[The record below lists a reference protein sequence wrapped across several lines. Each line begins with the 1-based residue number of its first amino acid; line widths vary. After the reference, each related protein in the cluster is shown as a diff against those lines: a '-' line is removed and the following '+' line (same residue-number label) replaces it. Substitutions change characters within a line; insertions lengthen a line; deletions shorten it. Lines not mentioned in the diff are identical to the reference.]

1 MSSGVLRIIAAV
13 VAIPFFVAA
22 TISGGW
28 YFFILIEL
36 LIIFGVLEA
45 AKLAQQKNALPQVVL
60 LVGFSIVWAGLFQF
74 NLSFFA
80 LPVILIFLLAVL
92 LVELFRNEGSAI
104 LNISTTI
111 FSFLYVSLMM
121 TSLLMLRRIPIERHL
136 PDMAGAQLIFV
147 VLSGIWACDTLAYY
161 GGRLFGRH
169 KFFERVSP
177 KKTWEGAVTGFFGA
191 LLGVW
196 LVGWIYEISGNT
208 FILTLPQTFVIGF
221 FAGTLGQ
228 LGDLAESLLKRDAQ
242 VKDSGTLIPGHGGIL
257 DRFDSLLFVAPAT
270 YIFVYYFIFS

>member
-1 MSSGVLRIIAAV
+1 MLRIAAAI

-22 TISGGW
+22 TILGDW
-28 YFFILIEL
+28 YFFILIQL
-36 LIIFGVLEA
+36 LIILGVWEA
-45 AKLAQQKNALPQVVL
+45 LKLAQQKSASPQMIL
-60 LVGFSIVWAGLFQF
+60 AAGFSIIWAGLFQF
-74 NLSFFA
+74 DLSFFA

-92 LVELFRNEGSAI
+92 LVELFRNHGSAI
-104 LNISTTI
+104 LNVSTTV
-111 FSFLYVSLMM
+111 FSVLYVALPM
-121 TSLLMLRRIPIERHL
+121 TSLLMLRRMPMELHQS
-136 PDMAGAQLIFV
+136 DMTGTQLIFV
-147 VLSGIWACDTLAYY
+147 VLGGIWACDTLAYY

-196 LVGWIYEISGNT
+196 LIRWISETSGYT
-208 FILTLPQTFVIGF
+208 FILTLPQTFVIGV

-228 LGDLAESLLKRDAQ
+228 IGDLAESLLKRDAQ

-270 YIFVYYFIFS
+270 YIYVYYFIFR